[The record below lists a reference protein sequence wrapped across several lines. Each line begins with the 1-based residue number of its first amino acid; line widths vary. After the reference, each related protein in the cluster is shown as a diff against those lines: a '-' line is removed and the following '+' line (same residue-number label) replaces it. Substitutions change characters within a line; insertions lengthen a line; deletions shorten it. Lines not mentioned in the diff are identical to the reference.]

1 MLFIPTRR
9 INILSTRR
17 GVSRPSTTT
26 NPGENWRQTWMVKIF
41 AMGITLLLLLYGLVL
56 IGGFQYFA
64 YLTSV
69 TLLAFLLSY
78 VVWCILHRNKAARQ
92 VQDSST
98 TDRSIDFM
106 GRYFQ
111 RVIF

>member
-9 INILSTRR
+9 INMPSTRR
-17 GVSRPSTTT
+17 GVSRPFITAE
-26 NPGENWRQTWMVKIF
+26 PGEVLNLTWLTTIF
-41 AMGITLLLLLYGLVL
+41 ATV
-56 IGGFQYFA
+56 
-64 YLTSV
+64 V
-69 TLLAFLLSY
+69 TLLGFSYGLIMLAEYHILASVLGITVLVLLL
-78 VVWCILHRNKAARQ
+78 VWYAGPRKKMPIQ

-111 RVIF
+111 RVTI